1 MSWRR
6 SSALPSC
13 RSRSSWR
20 SSTTARRGGGS
31 ERRSLP
37 DRDHK
42 KGAAMLTA
50 LAITT
55 AVITALSPSSWNI
68 AGLVLMLIGV
78 VLLFRYGMP
87 YRVRTGGAT
96 NIIARGVDA
105 NEIKAEKFYARLG
118 WIGLVLLVVGT
129 LFQIVANLSPAGGL
143 Y

>member
-1 MSWRR
+1 
-6 SSALPSC
+6 
-13 RSRSSWR
+13 
-20 SSTTARRGGGS
+20 
-31 ERRSLP
+31 
-37 DRDHK
+37 
-42 KGAAMLTA
+42 MLTA

-96 NIIARGVDA
+96 NIIARAVDA

-118 WIGLVLLVVGT
+118 WIGLASTHAHDATADSHGEHGFSELR
-129 LFQIVANLSPAGGL
+129 SE
-143 Y
+143 